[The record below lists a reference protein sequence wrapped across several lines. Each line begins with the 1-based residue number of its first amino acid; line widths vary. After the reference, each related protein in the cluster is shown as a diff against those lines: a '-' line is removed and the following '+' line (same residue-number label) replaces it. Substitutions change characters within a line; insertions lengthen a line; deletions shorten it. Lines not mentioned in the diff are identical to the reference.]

1 MLQEDPASAEAQT
14 RVAHAIKQV
23 ALGRMVVVADD
34 AGRENEGDLIGPAD
48 LMTEADV
55 AFMVRHSTGILC
67 VAIEAARA
75 HTLALPPMTGKN
87 EDPNATAYTVSCDAL
102 GTGTGVSAADRMLTF
117 RTLADSASGAGAL
130 RRPGHIFPLCAR
142 RGGVL
147 ERPGHTEAAIDLM
160 RLAGRAPAGVLAE
173 LVHDHGPMLRGAE
186 LTDFAGRHNLAFVTV
201 AELIV
206 WRQRQSSETQAATLV
221 RCA

>member
-1 MLQEDPASAEAQT
+1 MLQQEPASPEAQA
-14 RVAHAIKQV
+14 RVAHAIRQI

-48 LMTEADV
+48 LMQESDV

-67 VAIEAARA
+67 VAIEASRA
-75 HTLALPPMTGKN
+75 EVLALPPMTGRN

-102 GTGTGVSAADRMLTF
+102 GTGTGVSAADRLRTF
-117 RTLADSASGAGAL
+117 RTLADAAAGAAAL
-130 RRPGHIFPLCAR
+130 RRPGHVFPLCAR
-142 RGGVL
+142 PGGVL
-147 ERPGHTEAAIDLM
+147 DRPGHTEAAMDLM

-173 LVHDHGPMLRGAE
+173 LVHDHGPMLRGPE
-186 LTDFAGRHNLAFVTV
+186 LTDFAARHGLAFVTV

-206 WRQRQSSETQAATLV
+206 WRKRRMEEAEGAALV
-221 RCA
+221 RIA